1 MRLAHVELL
10 HAVMTLGSISA
21 AAQHLRVQQPAV
33 SKAIQRCEL
42 ELGLH
47 LFERVPGGGVR
58 AQPAAQAL
66 WPYVQRAQRRLHA
79 VQRLSQSLGKP

>member
-1 MRLAHVELL
+1 M
-10 HAVMTLGSISA
+10 
-21 AAQHLRVQQPAV
+21 
-33 SKAIQRCEL
+33 
-42 ELGLH
+42 ELGLR

-66 WPYVQRAQRRLHA
+66 WPHVQRAQRRLHA